1 MYGEKEYNVKVKV
14 ELQFNGI
21 KRDVKFIE
29 LHVGTVNSTKSDWMK
44 SVKRFRD
51 LCSSSAFTADLTFC
65 KRNNNHCR
73 SPYSGESR

>member
-21 KRDVKFIE
+21 KRNVKFIE
-29 LHVGTVNSTKSDWMK
+29 LHVPTVNSTKSDWMK

-51 LCSSSAFTADLTFC
+51 LCSFSVFTGDLTFL
-65 KRNNNHCR
+65 KQNNHCR
-73 SPYSGESR
+73 SPYSS